1 MKRALFILLLLCAVL
16 FSGCSS
22 QSQQGAE
29 KKVYASTYPVYYLT
43 RRIAENGIEV
53 AAVVPSSADPH
64 NWEPSPRQ
72 MAELESCKLFIY
84 NGAGLEPWADKVSS
98 LAGDNDTAVLEL
110 ASVFQ
115 GQLIDGS
122 GEKTGSPGERHP
134 EDHNHEWDPH
144 FWLDPVMAKEMAVAI
159 REALIQVDPDNK
171 ELYVENCAALEQDLD
186 KLHEEYTSTLSR
198 CRKKE
203 FVVTHQAFGYLAK
216 RYGLEQ
222 ISVMGISSESEP
234 SPSRLAELTKL
245 LKESNIRCI
254 FTEPFTGEKVA
265 QTLAAET
272 GGEVLELNPIG
283 GLTETQ
289 MESGE
294 DYLSIMRKN
303 LEQLKVALEY
313 E

>member
-43 RRIAENGIEV
+43 GRIAENGIEV

-122 GEKTGSPGERHP
+122 GKNWFPGAAPGRPQSRVGPPLLVRPCYGKGNGCSYPGSIDTG
-134 EDHNHEWDPH
+134 
-144 FWLDPVMAKEMAVAI
+144 
-159 REALIQVDPDNK
+159 
-171 ELYVENCAALEQDLD
+171 
-186 KLHEEYTSTLSR
+186 
-198 CRKKE
+198 
-203 FVVTHQAFGYLAK
+203 
-216 RYGLEQ
+216 
-222 ISVMGISSESEP
+222 
-234 SPSRLAELTKL
+234 
-245 LKESNIRCI
+245 
-254 FTEPFTGEKVA
+254 
-265 QTLAAET
+265 
-272 GGEVLELNPIG
+272 
-283 GLTETQ
+283 
-289 MESGE
+289 
-294 DYLSIMRKN
+294 
-303 LEQLKVALEY
+303 
-313 E
+313 